1 MVDRVSSVRRSW
13 IMSRVKSRNT
23 YPEVFVR
30 SVLCRA
36 GYRYRLHKKNIPGSP
51 DIVMKSRGR
60 IVFVNGC
67 FWHGHDCHET
77 RLPKSN
83 RKFWRDK
90 IKRNKARDIR
100 NLTECR
106 QLGWSCL
113 VVWECALRGK
123 GRLSEER
130 LTREII
136 TWLEREVK
144 RPSVKQIKGR

>member
-1 MVDRVSSVRRSW
+1 
-13 IMSRVKSRNT
+13 MSRIMGKNT
-23 YPEVFVR
+23 GPEIVVR
-30 SVLCRA
+30 KVLS
-36 GYRYRLHKKNIPGSP
+36 GSGIRYRIHVKNIPGSP
-51 DIVMKSRGR
+51 DVVLGPRRKLI
-60 IVFVNGC
+60 FVNGC
-67 FWHGHDCHET
+67 FWHGHDCHGT

-90 IKRNKARDIR
+90 IKRNRARDER

-113 VVWECALRGK
+113 VIWECALRGK

-136 TWLEREVK
+136 AWLEREVK
-144 RPSVKQIKGR
+144 RASVKQIKGRKLV